1 MGSIFALLIL
11 ILKFLFKEKLQIRLI
26 NCLWIF
32 LIVRLLIP
40 YAPQTSFSIYN
51 LYHLPGNKIIQDNY
65 IKNYS
70 MDKSVING
78 PTDKFEEVSNDYA
91 SVKPKNIDANRL
103 SYPKTKMFY
112 FEICAAVWMLI
123 CIILTMSIFIT
134 TAAFYA
140 KLRKEKMVNEIE
152 FIEILN
158 NCRQKM
164 HINKH
169 VEIISTDIVKSPAI
183 FGFIHPKILLPSN
196 INKVIS
202 QEQLS
207 CIIFHELAHLKRKD
221 MLVDFLVS
229 ILKIMHWFN
238 PILWYA
244 FFKMEQD
251 KELACDEMALNYCNC
266 SKYGYTIITLLEAY
280 KESNPAYG
288 LDCIINNKKEIK
300 RRITMIS
307 LFKKSSYRWTAVS
320 ITVLLVIGGI
330 ILTNPRNITAVYN
343 NNIQKT
349 FNNIE
354 ELSIQSRTF
363 KGKILV
369 IKNPSKV
376 EVGYTKELL
385 KNNKTTG
392 ELAGENTALCAI
404 NASYIS
410 TEDDI
415 NSKRTLPETDF
426 GIIIHNGN
434 VVYNNPGNVRYCNIA
449 GFTDKNVLISGQY
462 SIEDLKKMNV
472 TEAVNSQASLI
483 EKGKPLLKED
493 EQLAGI
499 DPRTA
504 IAQRKDGTVLM
515 AVIDGRSVDSVGG
528 SLFQLQQ
535 VLLENGAYTA
545 AVLDGGSSSTM
556 YYKGNIINKPAYAK
570 GQRPVSSIFMIG
582 KSE

>member
-1 MGSIFALLIL
+1 MMLLLYVFEFTIHSTIMGSIFALLIL

-51 LYHLPGNKIIQDNY
+51 LYYLSGNKIIQDNY

-78 PTDKFEEVSNDYA
+78 TTDKLQEVSNNYDP
-91 SVKPKNIDANRL
+91 VKPKNIDANRL
-103 SYPKTKMFY
+103 SYSKTKMFY
-112 FEICAAVWMLI
+112 FEICAAIWMLI
-123 CIILTMSIFIT
+123 CIILIMSIFVT

-140 KLRKEKMVNEIE
+140 KLRKEKIVNEIE
-152 FIEILN
+152 FIESLN

-164 HINKH
+164 YINKH

-183 FGFIHPKILLPSN
+183 FGFIHPKILMPSN
-196 INKVIS
+196 INEVVS

-207 CIIFHELAHLKRKD
+207 CIIFHELAHLKRRD
-221 MLVDFLVS
+221 MLVDFIVS

-280 KESNPAYG
+280 KESNPAYR
-288 LDCIINNKKEIK
+288 LDCIINSKKEIK

-320 ITVLLVIGGI
+320 IAALLVIGGI
-330 ILTNPRNITAVYN
+330 MLTNPRNITAVYN

-392 ELAGENTALCAI
+392 ELAGENRALCAI

-410 TEDDI
+410 TKDDI

-426 GIIIHNGN
+426 GIIIHKGLF
-434 VVYNNPGNVRYCNIA
+434 I
-449 GFTDKNVLISGQY
+449 ISP
-462 SIEDLKKMNV
+462 LKYIV
-472 TEAVNSQASLI
+472 
-483 EKGKPLLKED
+483 ED
-493 EQLAGI
+493 EPPSRFEALYTPLCKSMVWTSFKLA
-499 DPRTA
+499 P
-504 IAQRKDGTVLM
+504 
-515 AVIDGRSVDSVGG
+515 S
-528 SLFQLQQ
+528 
-535 VLLENGAYTA
+535 
-545 AVLDGGSSSTM
+545 
-556 YYKGNIINKPAYAK
+556 
-570 GQRPVSSIFMIG
+570 
-582 KSE
+582 